1 MVVRIRFQ
9 QGRPRQHTPG
19 KNRHVAAAVGAL
31 LTPAALMAYVLGF
44 WRLAADM
51 GVAGE
56 FGITGLFSHWQVW
69 MLTGAL
75 LQGVSRGLSRYGR
88 GGDLPAARTLM
99 FRLFPA
105 RDFSEP
111 ELRVRPQKIS
121 TRLTH

>member
-1 MVVRIRFQ
+1 MTLRIRFQ
-9 QGRPRQHTPG
+9 QGRPFQRTPG

-51 GVAGE
+51 GIAGE

-69 MLTGAL
+69 MLTGVL
-75 LQGVSRGLSRYGR
+75 LQGLSRGLSRYGR
-88 GGDLPAARTLM
+88 GGDLPAPRMLM

-105 RDFSEP
+105 RDQEDQRI
-111 ELRVRPQKIS
+111 RVQKIPI
-121 TRLTH
+121 RPIR